1 MTDILIRDIDPD
13 LMLLIEQRA
22 RTHNR
27 NVSEEAKALLRA
39 GLNALE
45 HDRKM
50 GTWMRNLVPREYRG
64 DDLVFEYRGPGSP
77 PPDFD

>member
-1 MTDILIRDIDPD
+1 MTDLLIRDIDPD

-27 NVSEEAKALLRA
+27 NVSDEAKALIRA
-39 GLNALE
+39 GLDAPE
-45 HDRKM
+45 HGRKM
-50 GTWMRNLVPREYRG
+50 GTWMRNLVPPEYRG